1 MSAFTRE
8 FWTSL
13 ALLLAGL
20 PWAPPALACS
30 IDNLR
35 LAEIN
40 AVIESGYYWMASFLI
55 GGVVICIEVYRG
67 RLSPELALTVGLLI
81 FHPTW
86 TLLTRDF
93 FCGDFA
99 NAMAAKAELEL
110 ICALAGLTLV
120 RFIGSNRNYARV
132 WRTARNS
139 RTSRVTSR

>member
-1 MSAFTRE
+1 M
-8 FWTSL
+8 
-13 ALLLAGL
+13 
-20 PWAPPALACS
+20 
-30 IDNLR
+30 
-35 LAEIN
+35 
-40 AVIESGYYWMASFLI
+40 
-55 GGVVICIEVYRG
+55 
-67 RLSPELALTVGLLI
+67 SPELALTVGLLI

-99 NAMAAKAELEL
+99 NAMAAKVVLLL
-110 ICALAGLTLV
+110 ICALAGVTLV